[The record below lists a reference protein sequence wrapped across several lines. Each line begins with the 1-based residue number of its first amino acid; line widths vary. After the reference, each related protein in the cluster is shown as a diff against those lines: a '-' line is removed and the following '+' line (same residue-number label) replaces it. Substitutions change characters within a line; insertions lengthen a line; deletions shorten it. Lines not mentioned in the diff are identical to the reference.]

1 MIELFTALLV
11 EVVCTANF
19 LLAVAVAVAVA
30 VVVVV
35 VGVGV
40 GAGTG
45 EEEGEEGEEE
55 GDCRIPPPSG
65 GGRVT
70 YGLVLVLI

>member
-1 MIELFTALLV
+1 VIELFTALLV

-19 LLAVAVAVAVA
+19 LLAVAVA

-55 GDCRIPPPSG
+55 GDCRIPPPSEG
-65 GGRVT
+65 GHVT

>member
-1 MIELFTALLV
+1 VIELFTALLV

-19 LLAVAVAVAVA
+19 LLAVAVAVA

-55 GDCRIPPPSG
+55 GDCRIPPPSEG
-65 GGRVT
+65 GHVT

>member
-19 LLAVAVAVAVA
+19 LLAVAVAVA